1 MPGLA
6 PAILAYTP
14 FIDPVSAIWP
24 GAYSSPWFV
33 NVFCLALISVLTA
46 VAYKALR
53 VPDLSGPLSR
63 VVAVF
68 ARHVVMMAVQI
79 FFGVL
84 GLGVLTHI
92 LVFYVVPH
100 IAPL

>member
-33 NVFCLALISVLTA
+33 NVYCLALISVLTA

-63 VVAVF
+63 VAVVF
-68 ARHVVMMAVQI
+68 GRHVIMMAVQI

-84 GLGVLTHI
+84 ALGVLTHI

-100 IAPL
+100 IAPA